1 MIPPLDPRLTE
12 LFVRYWDNS
21 LSPTEAD
28 ELQQRLAADP
38 AAREAF
44 QFLSFQA
51 VTAAELPTGRT
62 TPAAASRR
70 WSRRR
75 VLGYLTGG
83 VAAGVLATV
92 FGRRYWADETDSTVR
107 VAATNGEV
115 TLRTPGGLNLPADGL
130 VPPGSLV
137 STVGPSSSAILTYP
151 DGTDISLAG
160 DSVVTVSGQGRKLSL
175 LRGTATAN
183 VRPQSADAAPL
194 ILSTTEATL
203 SRLSGVVLTLGR
215 AIQSTEVGVQ
225 TGRVSVADAA
235 GEPLEVVHGGEY
247 LTVQAD
253 GSHRKQPI
261 GPTPDEF
268 AWDLRRPLPD
278 GWNVGRRDEEEAG
291 SVVRPVL
298 WFDPYH
304 KAEMFQIRSDH
315 QWARGFFRALPDTLF
330 RVKYWVDRPG
340 PSQLCVCV
348 RTNRL
353 NCSDTGMIECNGA
366 FANARAREWQWLE
379 VRAGDMLDNKHTP
392 KFKAP
397 WVGFLVIFN
406 TYKLDLGLR
415 IAEFR
420 VGAPGAAA

>member
-1 MIPPLDPRLTE
+1 VIPPLDPRLTD
-12 LFVRYWDNS
+12 LFVRYWDNT
-21 LSPTEAD
+21 LSPSEAD
-28 ELQQRLAADP
+28 DLRQRLAADP

-51 VTAAELPTGRT
+51 VTAAEAPIAGPTR
-62 TPAAASRR
+62 AASSRH

-75 VLGYLTGG
+75 VLAYLGGG

-92 FGRRYWADETDSTVR
+92 FGRRYWDDESRSTVR
-107 VAATNGEV
+107 LTASNGEI
-115 TLRTPGGLNLPADGL
+115 TLRTVEGMNLPADGL
-130 VPPGSLV
+130 VPHGAMV

-183 VRPQSADAAPL
+183 VRPQSADAVPL
-194 ILSTTEATL
+194 IFSTTEATL
-203 SRLSGVVLTLGR
+203 TRLSGVVLTLGR
-215 AIQSTEVGVQ
+215 ALQSTEVGVQ

-235 GEPLEVVHGGEY
+235 GEPLEIVHGGEY

-278 GWNVGRRDEEEAG
+278 GWNVGRREEEESG
-291 SVVRPVL
+291 PVVRPVL

-304 KAEMFQIRSDH
+304 KAEMCQIRSDH
-315 QWARGFFRALPDTLF
+315 QWARGFFRALPDTTF
-330 RVKYWVDRPG
+330 RVKYWIDRPG

-353 NCSDTGMIECNGA
+353 NCSDTGMMECNGA
-366 FANARAREWQWLE
+366 FAKARPKEWQWLE
-379 VRAGDMLDNKHTP
+379 VRAADMLDNKHTP
-392 KFKAP
+392 NFKAP

-406 TYKLDLGLR
+406 TYKEDLGLK

-420 VGAPGAAA
+420 VGAPGESV